1 MFKAKKRGWMVIRA
15 ARSWMNLIY
24 VWQRESD
31 LSILI
36 RRLKSMYRKT

>member
-1 MFKAKKRGWMVIRA
+1 MFKAKRRGWMGIRA
-15 ARSWMNLIY
+15 MRSWMNLIY